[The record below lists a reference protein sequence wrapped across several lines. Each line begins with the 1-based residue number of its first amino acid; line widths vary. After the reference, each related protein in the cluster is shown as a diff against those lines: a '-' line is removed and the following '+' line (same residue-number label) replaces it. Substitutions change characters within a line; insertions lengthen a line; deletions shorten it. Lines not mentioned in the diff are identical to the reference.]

1 MPAPDSLARHKAGL
15 LHFIPDYYNMAKTS
29 LSEGSMDGKTT
40 VKYLQDYIKSKDFH
54 PDLKKDYFLKL
65 AEEVGELSRAILFNG
80 QKLNFTQNGNEVQ
93 VTFPEQYDKEP
104 AYVLTI
110 HKI

>member
-15 LHFIPDYYNMAKTS
+15 LHFISDYDNMAKAS

>member
-1 MPAPDSLARHKAGL
+1 MENEEFNAL
-15 LHFIPDYYNMAKTS
+15 YN
-29 LSEGSMDGKTT
+29 
-40 VKYLQDYIKSKDFH
+40 H
-54 PDLKKDYFLKL
+54 
-65 AEEVGELSRAILFNG
+65 ILFNG
-80 QKLNFTQNGNEVQ
+80 QKLNFTQNGNEVH